1 MDDLHE
7 LIDIFTRTNNYEQ
20 MQKLFEELFT
30 QREKYDFALRWRLMK
45 DLHVGKTQ
53 RDIAHD
59 LGISLCKITRGS
71 KILKDPES
79 QMNTILQEYE
89 HGKDH

>member
-30 QREKYDFALRWRLMK
+30 NGRSMTSRSGGD
-45 DLHVGKTQ
+45 
-53 RDIAHD
+53 
-59 LGISLCKITRGS
+59 C
-71 KILKDPES
+71 
-79 QMNTILQEYE
+79 
-89 HGKDH
+89 